1 MSDDIFDDLNLDD
14 IDDSSD
20 DFGGFGESNTSQSS
34 DSFDDFGSSDDSSS
48 SSQSTSHYSSS
59 DFQDSPDDNQASQKK
74 LGKRAFLFI
83 GIGIVMLLIVFA
95 ISGAINKGS
104 QKSRQQQQPVQQSG
118 KSSSSNESASDILNS
133 GRQNTNQSS
142 TQTQQQAPSKAVTT
156 VKDSGFNWSEITSTE
171 NITYSNNEY
180 TELTFTVTDIKHYAR
195 MADESNSTLVTKSVI
210 KGAIAGFPGTYTLEI
225 PYSKGVKLDSK
236 LKSDGIL
243 QFNVYVK
250 IGDFNGKRVI
260 DDVLTYNPN

>member
-1 MSDDIFDDLNLDD
+1 MSDDLFDDLNLDD

-20 DFGGFGESNTSQSS
+20 DFGGFGGSDNSQSS
-34 DSFDDFGSSDDSSS
+34 DSFGDFGSFDSSSS
-48 SSQSTSHYSSS
+48 SSQSTSQYSSS
-59 DFQDSPDDNQASQKK
+59 DFEESSDDNQASQKK

-83 GIGIVMLLIVFA
+83 GIGIVMLLLVFA

-104 QKSRQQQQPVQQSG
+104 QKSKQQKQPVQQSG

-133 GRQNTNQSS
+133 GRQNTSQSG
-142 TQTQQQAPSKAVTT
+142 TQSQQQTPSKAVTT
-156 VKDSGFNWSEITSTE
+156 VKDGEFNWSEITSTE
-171 NITYSNNEY
+171 NITYSNNGY

-195 MADESNSTLVTKSVI
+195 MADESNSTLVTKSVV

-250 IGDFNGKRVI
+250 IGEFNGKRVI